1 MTQEELYKLYEKVKD
16 IIENYSYDHTHYS
29 CQEAESDSF
38 YGGFILFKVY
48 GYSDDDPEEGWTEI
62 WGIGIDGKIHIYT
75 DDEVFDNFETFVRDW
90 A

>member
-16 IIENYSYDHTHYS
+16 IIDSYSGYHTYYS
-29 CQEAESDSF
+29 CQEAESNYDGSISF
-38 YGGFILFKVY
+38 NVY
-48 GYSDDDPEEGWTEI
+48 GYSDQGEGAEWTEN
-62 WGIGIDGKIHIYT
+62 WSIGIDEKIYT